1 MNVIHGTWIPENT
14 QDFIQS
20 GAFYLW
26 VESDDVRNN
35 TKTPLHPQHL
45 PEKPC
50 LEFLKNELAINPLS
64 AGQGAHLSLLLPTF
78 AGKPLPSPELQH
90 VEVDET
96 VTLQN
101 WQVYAYPL
109 PAPLKAIN
117 NIHFLCCYQASNSR
131 IGSDFLFWY
140 YFSQSLKQILAKDQY
155 IPLLLSRKTGK
166 KIELYRRWQAVSSNY
181 ESLIQTAVAQMPLAC
196 SQHYQPESLLRHF
209 AEVVINELLT
219 AAALEMPQV
228 FTKKVQDDFLA
239 TILLHKQ
246 SAESIAICQALPD
259 DFKHW
264 QQWQQ
269 KLLGTEAQ
277 STLQLGL
284 QLLEADAAAI
294 DQWRLV
300 FFLSSH
306 KDPSLKLDL
315 DDFWAHKNHFHD
327 MLQQQFGEAIEQQI
341 LINLAQAARIYPKLW
356 QGMEGSEPASVQLNL
371 DEAFEFL
378 KESAWILG
386 RCRF

>member
-1 MNVIHGTWIPENT
+1 MNVIHGAWIPKNT

-20 GAFYLW
+20 GDFYLW
-26 VESDDVRNN
+26 VESDDVRNKKIN
-35 TKTPLHPQHL
+35 SVHPRHL

-50 LEFLKNELAINPLS
+50 LEFLKNDLAISPLGT
-64 AGQGAHLSLLLPTF
+64 GQGTLLSLLLPTYQ
-78 AGKPLPSPELQH
+78 GQPLPSPELEH

-101 WQVYAYPL
+101 WQVFAYPL

-117 NIHFLCCYQASNSR
+117 NIHFLCCYQAANSR

-181 ESLIQTAVAQMPLAC
+181 ESLIQTAVAQMPPAC

-209 AEVVINELLT
+209 AEVVIDELLS

-228 FTKKVQDDFLA
+228 FTKKVQDDFLE

-246 SAESIAICQALPD
+246 SAESIAICQAAP
-259 DFKHW
+259 
-264 QQWQQ
+264 
-269 KLLGTEAQ
+269 G
-277 STLQLGL
+277 
-284 QLLEADAAAI
+284 
-294 DQWRLV
+294 
-300 FFLSSH
+300 
-306 KDPSLKLDL
+306 
-315 DDFWAHKNHFHD
+315 
-327 MLQQQFGEAIEQQI
+327 
-341 LINLAQAARIYPKLW
+341 
-356 QGMEGSEPASVQLNL
+356 
-371 DEAFEFL
+371 
-378 KESAWILG
+378 
-386 RCRF
+386 